1 MNNQF
6 NTLISSYRDNY
17 LQYKVTGQSK
27 FQTAYQSAQQGI
39 QSILDNLSSQVSDE
53 KTKINS
59 FYSEDVEGQ
68 MQKLNSKSKFLRGG
82 IVGEK
87 DLTKTAQM
95 RQDQLTTPLPS
106 LSTNQYIV
114 LGVLCAMTA
123 GLMIV

>member
-1 MNNQF
+1 MDNQF

-39 QSILDNLSSQVSDE
+39 QSILDNLSAQSAE
-53 KTKINS
+53 TKAKIND
-59 FYSEDVEGQ
+59 FYSQDVEGQ
-68 MQKLNSKSKFLRGG
+68 MKKLNSKSKFLRGG

-87 DLTKTAQM
+87 DLTKTAQI
-95 RQDQLTTPLPS
+95 RQAQLTSPVPS
-106 LSTNQYIV
+106 LSTTQYVI

>member
-114 LGVLCAMTA
+114 LGVLCVMTA

>member
-1 MNNQF
+1 MNSQF

-17 LQYKVTGQSK
+17 LQYKVTGQTK
-27 FQTAYQSAQQGI
+27 FQTAYESAQQGI
-39 QSILDNLSSQVSDE
+39 QSILDNLSSQVSEE
-53 KTKINS
+53 KTKIND

-68 MQKLNSKSKFLRGG
+68 MKKLNSKSKFLRGG

-87 DLTKTAQM
+87 DLTKTAEM
-95 RQDQLTTPLPS
+95 RQDQLTTPIPS

-114 LGVLCAMTA
+114 LGVLSAIMA